1 MLKETW
7 RNDVEYMSYV
17 GELLAQPEVQRLA
30 NYTQH
35 HFSTR
40 LNHVIFVSYYS
51 YKLAKMFNLN
61 AKAIARAGILH
72 DLFYYDWRITKFD
85 RGTHAWIHP
94 RIAVR
99 NAEKITT
106 LTSLEKDII
115 IHHMFGATVCPPKSV
130 EGLIVSLVD
139 KYAATSEYSEHLV
152 EEMGHRVEKFRKIM
166 LLKSK

>member
-7 RNDVEYMSYV
+7 RNDQEYMSYV
-17 GELLAQPEVQRLA
+17 GDLLAKKEVQKLA

-40 LNHVIFVSYYS
+40 LQHVITVSYLS
-51 YKLAKMFNLN
+51 YRLAKRFNLN
-61 AKAIARAGILH
+61 AKATARAGLLH
-72 DLFYYDWRITKFD
+72 DLFYYDWRVTKFD

-106 LTSLEKDII
+106 LTPLEKDII
-115 IHHMFGATVCPPKSV
+115 IHHMFGATLCPPKSK
-130 EGLIVSLVD
+130 EGFIVTCVD
-139 KYAATSEYSEHLV
+139 KYSATAEYSEHLLQEV
-152 EEMGHRVEKFRKIM
+152 ENKAFSFAKV
-166 LLKSK
+166 SK

>member
-7 RNDVEYMSYV
+7 RNDQEYMSYV
-17 GELLAQPEVQRLA
+17 GELLAKPEVQKLA

-40 LNHVIFVSYYS
+40 LQHVITVSYLS
-51 YKLAKMFNLN
+51 YRLAKKFNLN
-61 AKAIARAGILH
+61 AKATARAGILH
-72 DLFYYDWRITKFD
+72 DLFYYDWRVTKFD

-99 NAEKITT
+99 NAEKLTT
-106 LTSLEKDII
+106 LSPLEKDII
-115 IHHMFGATVCPPKSV
+115 IHHMFGATICPPKSL

-139 KYAATSEYSEHLV
+139 KYSATQENSEHLIQ
-152 EEMGHRVEKFRKIM
+152 EFEGKMLKIFS
-166 LLKSK
+166 LQK